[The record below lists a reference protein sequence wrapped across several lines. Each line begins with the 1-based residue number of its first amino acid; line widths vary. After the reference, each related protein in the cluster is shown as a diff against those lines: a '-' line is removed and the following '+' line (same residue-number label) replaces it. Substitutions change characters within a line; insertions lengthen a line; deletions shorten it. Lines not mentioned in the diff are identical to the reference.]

1 LGHSLG
7 GIVIKKVRTA
17 SSYNIENL
25 LTSKQALLI
34 AQSRPKQW
42 GEILTSVVHLC
53 FFGTPH
59 QGTNSTWL
67 NLGSAL
73 TKSKAGSVLEEL
85 KLWSP
90 SLIETNQLWVE
101 IADGF
106 TITSFYEMNP
116 YMGILVSRQ
125 SRLQATWVITKT
137 TGRARRVRSTEQEQ
151 RNCGSHGQ
159 RPHHHLQIQQCS
171 RFDVFEGLRTLA
183 CLAAIGT
190 VSQGEDQAQRVQRL
204 LESVPALPTAE

>member
-1 LGHSLG
+1 LIFLGHSLG
-7 GIVIKKVRTA
+7 GIVIKKVGKA
-17 SSYNIENL
+17 SSYNIEKLL
-25 LTSKQALLI
+25 LTPKQVLLI

-42 GEILTSVVHLC
+42 GDILTSVVHLC

-59 QGTNSTWL
+59 QGTNSTLL

-73 TKSKAGSVLEEL
+73 TKSKAGSVLDEL

-106 TITSFYEMNP
+106 TITSFYERNS
-116 YMGILVSRQ
+116 YMGVLVRQ
-125 SRLQATWVITKT
+125 RSRLRGKLVITKS
-137 TGRARRVRSTEQEQ
+137 TGRSRRVRATEQEQ

-159 RPHHHLQIQQCS
+159 RSHHHLQIQQCS
-171 RFDVFEGLRTLA
+171 RFDVLEGLRTLA
-183 CLAAIGT
+183 C
-190 VSQGEDQAQRVQRL
+190 
-204 LESVPALPTAE
+204 